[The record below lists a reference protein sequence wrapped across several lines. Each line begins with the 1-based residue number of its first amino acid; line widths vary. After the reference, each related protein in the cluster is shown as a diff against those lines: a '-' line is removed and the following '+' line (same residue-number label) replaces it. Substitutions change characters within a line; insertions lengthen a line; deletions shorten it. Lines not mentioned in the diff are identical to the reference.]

1 MTASRDSLTATHMLT
16 NTATT
21 LRVREIGSRHA
32 IVRARVTLIGITTT
46 TITTGTTTCGAA
58 AG

>member
-1 MTASRDSLTATHMLT
+1 MMTTMTAALRSREFSSCD
-16 NTATT
+16 
-21 LRVREIGSRHA
+21 A
-32 IVRARVTLIGITTT
+32 IVCARVITIGTTT

>member
-1 MTASRDSLTATHMLT
+1 MLTHMA
-16 NTATT
+16 TA
-21 LRVREIGSRHA
+21 LPCSEIRSRNV
-32 IVRARVTLIGITTT
+32 IVRARVTIIVTTTT

>member
-1 MTASRDSLTATHMLT
+1 MMTKTIAALRSREFYSCA
-16 NTATT
+16 
-21 LRVREIGSRHA
+21 A
-32 IVRARVTLIGITTT
+32 IVCARVITIGTTT